1 VKNITGSSTRLGKV
15 GWFKAGDVVRESMVK
30 VHKGCLAFKGMEE
43 FTVEDVQFWL
53 GTLQHGGGLSEK
65 QLKAIRQIIVDEDV
79 DGSDLAHAT
88 AKTLGRVLKG
98 HEGVAGTL
106 DLLLAARDGYLA
118 QSSAKDAED
127 EDGTVSHVLS
137 ASDIRDEMEAFGGD
151 RNMAILSAE
160 LGGLDFDHFLVL
172 LSMGFLMKVIPPTG
186 KMRNFSTTFNICV
199 DAFLNCDESADGV
212 LHLSDQLEAT
222 LRRKNATP
230 VVTVD
235 KLRELDAKGAHADIK
250 GTGFIG
256 FGRFLPGFMQ
266 GMDADLDDS

>member
-1 VKNITGSSTRLGKV
+1 
-15 GWFKAGDVVRESMVK
+15 MVK
-30 VHKGCLAFKGMEE
+30 VHKGNLTFKNMEE

-53 GTLQHGGGLSEK
+53 GTLQHGGGLSQK
-65 QLKAIRQIIVDEDV
+65 QLKTIRQLIVDEDV

-98 HEGVAGTL
+98 HQGVEGTL

-118 QSSAKDAED
+118 QSSMTD
-127 EDGTVSHVLS
+127 EDGDGTVDHVLS
-137 ASDIRDEMEAFGGD
+137 ASDIRDEMEAFGGN

-160 LGGLDFDHFLVL
+160 LGGLDFEHFLVL

-186 KMRNFSTTFNICV
+186 KMANFSATFDICV
-199 DAFLNCDESADGV
+199 DAFLNCDEFADGV

-222 LRRKNATP
+222 LKRKNAMP
-230 VVTVD
+230 VVTMD
-235 KLRELDAKGAHADIK
+235 KLREVDAKGTQAGAK

-256 FGRFLPGFMQ
+256 FARFLPGFMHW
-266 GMDADLDDS
+266 MDADLDDI